1 MTSWLLEQADTQKR
15 GKKRTD
21 TYPDLPLSS
30 YRPEDCPSLSSQA
43 LLEAHSHP
51 ETAGSLQPGQR
62 KRAEKNGAGKGK
74 KIERG
79 KEERDKKISSRK
91 RKSIVNP
98 TVYMLFPATVRT

>member
-1 MTSWLLEQADTQKR
+1 MTSWLLEQAYTQKR

-51 ETAGSLQPGQR
+51 ETAESLQPEQR
-62 KRAEKNGAGKGK
+62 KRAEKNVAGKEK
-74 KIERG
+74 KQR
-79 KEERDKKISSRK
+79 EEKKKGTRK
-91 RKSIVNP
+91 
-98 TVYMLFPATVRT
+98 

>member
-1 MTSWLLEQADTQKR
+1 MTSWMLEQADTQKR
-15 GKKRTD
+15 RKKRTD

-62 KRAEKNGAGKGK
+62 KREEKNGKGKEKDLGKRNSERKRGKGH
-74 KIERG
+74 
-79 KEERDKKISSRK
+79 K
-91 RKSIVNP
+91 RQENK
-98 TVYMLFPATVRT
+98 LL

>member
-1 MTSWLLEQADTQKR
+1 MLKQADTQKR

-62 KRAEKNGAGKGK
+62 KRAEKNGAGKEK
-74 KIERG
+74 QIER
-79 KEERDKKISSRK
+79 KRRDKKISSRK

-98 TVYMLFPATVRT
+98 TVYMLFSCNSKNTKA